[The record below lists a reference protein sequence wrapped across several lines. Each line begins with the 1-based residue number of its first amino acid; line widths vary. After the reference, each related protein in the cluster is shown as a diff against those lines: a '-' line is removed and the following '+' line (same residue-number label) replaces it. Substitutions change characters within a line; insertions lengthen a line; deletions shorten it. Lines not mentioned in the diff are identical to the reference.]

1 MEINSIQS
9 LLNQTDIETLE
20 KVLLEK
26 GIDEGKF
33 EEIVKNIEQEAK
45 QLESSYNSKVD
56 FFPEHDFTKLAFQS
70 TLSELQDD
78 GSTNEQTSEPLTTTS
93 SSPPP
98 LVSETNVDPIPVTKK
113 TNLDTPVNSNNNTT
127 KIPSSSN
134 LNEKYDSIISEM
146 SDKYNVPFDLIKRV
160 INTESNFNPS
170 AVSGSGATGL
180 MQLMPA
186 TAKWLG
192 VKNSY
197 DPTQNIE
204 GGVKYLSNLMKRYDG
219 KLELVLA
226 GYNAGPGNV
235 DKYKGIPP
243 FKETQNYVRKILG

>member
-1 MEINSIQS
+1 MDINSIQS
-9 LLNQTDIETLE
+9 LLNQTDIETIG

-33 EEIVKNIEQEAK
+33 EEIVENIEQEAK
-45 QLESSYNSKVD
+45 QLETNYNSKVD

-78 GSTNEQTSEPLTTTS
+78 GSTNEETSEKLTATQS
-93 SSPPP
+93 SSPP
-98 LVSETNVDPIPVTKK
+98 LESETKVDPVPVTKK
-113 TNLDTPVNSNNNTT
+113 ADIEIPVNSSNYTT
-127 KIPSSSN
+127 IPSSSH
-134 LNEKYDSIISEM
+134 LNGKYDSIISKM

-192 VKNSY
+192 VENSFN
-197 DPTQNIE
+197 PIQNIE

-243 FKETQNYVRKILG
+243 FKETQNYVKKILG